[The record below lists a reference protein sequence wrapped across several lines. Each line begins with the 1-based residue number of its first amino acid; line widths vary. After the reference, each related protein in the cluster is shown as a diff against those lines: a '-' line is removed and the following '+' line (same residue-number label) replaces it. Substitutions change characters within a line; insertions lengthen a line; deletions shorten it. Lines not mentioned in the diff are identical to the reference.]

1 MITPREVGRFSALA
15 CGMSRLRGSRDVA
28 RPRLRGAQSRIADP
42 MGRAGAPQRRRQS
55 IGRPG
60 GRPVGGLQEQAG
72 PQAEEAALGLTR
84 AMLAMAAA
92 MKMALKIQ
100 IEDGLV
106 RSINWPARIGPVM
119 AAADEAK

>member
-1 MITPREVGRFSALA
+1 M
-15 CGMSRLRGSRDVA
+15 RGSSDI
-28 RPRLRGAQSRIADP
+28 PRALLRSAQSGFVDLTCRVIREYAGKGTGAPRGARW
-42 MGRAGAPQRRRQS
+42 
-55 IGRPG
+55 
-60 GRPVGGLQEQAG
+60 GLQEQAG